1 MDAGRERELTK
12 YFYSLFQGE
21 GWILKRE
28 LFASTLAM
36 MLMLSEGTQPG
47 ARILD
52 IGAGESKYRPFFPA
66 CDYLGIDLAV
76 GEADFSH
83 LDAIADAHWIP
94 FVDGCADLVLLM
106 VVLEHVQNPL
116 QVLQECRRVLRERGK
131 LVALVP
137 LTRPEHQAPH
147 DFFRYTRYGAAH
159 LMRQA
164 GFRIDHLE
172 PSNGALMTALHYST
186 TFWLR
191 ICRSRLVPTR
201 PLKAALA
208 FAVRQLVLRAML
220 PLVRLVERHK
230 RHESFPIYFN
240 LIAEAMSHEP

>member
-1 MDAGRERELTK
+1 MDTERTRALTE
-12 YFYSLFQGE
+12 YFYGLFQGE

-28 LFASTLAM
+28 LFASTLDM
-36 MLMLSEGTQPG
+36 MLMLSEGTG
-47 ARILD
+47 AGTRILD
-52 IGAGESKYRPFFPA
+52 IGAGESKYRPFFPD
-66 CDYLGIDLAV
+66 CEYLGVDLAV

-83 LDAIADAHWIP
+83 LDAIADAHRIP
-94 FVDGCADLVLLM
+94 FASGCADMVLLM
-106 VVLEHVQNPL
+106 VVLEHVQDPL
-116 QVLQECRRVLRERGK
+116 DVLRECRRVLREGGK

-137 LTRPEHQAPH
+137 LTRPEHQVPY

-159 LMRQA
+159 LMREA

-172 PSNGALMTALHYST
+172 PSNGALMTTLHYST

-201 PLKAALA
+201 PLKAVLA
-208 FAVRQLVLRAML
+208 FAVRQLVLRGLL
-220 PLVRLVERHK
+220 PLVRAVERRK

-240 LIAEAMSHEP
+240 LIAEAVEH